1 MVEECNQLSFSSL
14 SLISLWRLFSS
25 QVIEDPFHPLL
36 LLLLLY
42 KLNKRTIR
50 LNVNNKTVPILKG
63 DKSRIAKWGIEKES
77 IKLEAFENQQGVTH
91 KKKSTWTI
99 RNQRRRSV
107 RRNPTVR
114 LLARRHARWLALKKK
129 KRRKLLLHFFY
140 YSFWW
145 KGNEITCEWSRCRTR
160 TRDPT
165 GRNRVCT
172 LSNRQKSSLEVN
184 RNHHDVESPVRIMQ
198 FIKNKKQNKTKVTL
212 FCHCT
217 VDFFS
222 SWMILKIIEL
232 WNCFLTV

>member
-25 QVIEDPFHPLL
+25 QVIEDPFHPL

-129 KRRKLLLHFFY
+129 KKKKIVITFFLLLLLMERKWNY
-140 YSFWW
+140 LWMKSLPNQNSRSNWPKPSLYSFHPTEKFSRGKPKSPRRW
-145 KGNEITCEWSRCRTR
+145 ITCT
-160 TRDPT
+160 
-165 GRNRVCT
+165 
-172 LSNRQKSSLEVN
+172 
-184 RNHHDVESPVRIMQ
+184 HYAIY
-198 FIKNKKQNKTKVTL
+198 KK
-212 FCHCT
+212 
-217 VDFFS
+217 
-222 SWMILKIIEL
+222 
-232 WNCFLTV
+232 